1 MQKMTNRE
9 LQLFCLRILK
19 DVHAFC
25 VENEIAY
32 SLAYGTL
39 LGAVRHKGF
48 IPWDNDIDICM
59 PRPDYEKFVS
69 TYKSNDYQL
78 AYFGKGSKRDCLI
91 SFARVFDDE
100 ETVAKNAFWS
110 AKDTGVWIDVFPLD
124 GVSDDKDEFNQKYA
138 ELEKQWINL
147 LHKRV
152 QYKYFSRAE
161 SLRIKWNFLARKIA
175 FLNGLGGH
183 SLQKKYIDE
192 MKTIPFESANYWSQL
207 AVMDN
212 GPVEYMSKETFS
224 ERVLIDFEDS
234 AFFVMNG
241 YHENLKA
248 VYGDDYMIPPPEGKR
263 TVHDAI
269 IDFYW
274 KR

>member
-9 LQLFCLRILK
+9 LQLFCLDILK
-19 DVHAFC
+19 DVHSFC
-25 VENEIAY
+25 VKNEITY

-39 LGAVRHKGF
+39 LGAVSHKGF

-59 PRPDYEKFVS
+59 PRPDYERFVKHYES
-69 TYKSNDYQL
+69 KNYQL
-78 AYFGKGSKRDCLI
+78 AYFGNNSKRDCLI
-91 SFARVFDDE
+91 SFARVFDE
-100 ETVAKNAFWS
+100 KKTIAKNSFWA

-124 GVSDDKDEFNQKYA
+124 GVSNNKDDFVEMYSKMKKEWVD
-138 ELEKQWINL
+138 L

-152 QYKYFSRAE
+152 QYKYFSRANTF
-161 SLRIKWNFLARKIA
+161 RMKWNFFARKIA
-175 FLNGLGGH
+175 FFNGLGGH
-183 SLQKKYIDE
+183 GLQKKYIEE
-192 MKTIPFESANYWSQL
+192 MQKIPFDSAKYWSQL

-212 GPVEYMSKETFS
+212 GPVEYMPKETFS
-224 ERVLIDFEDS
+224 KCLLMNFEDAS
-234 AFFVMNG
+234 FFVMNG

-269 IDFYW
+269 IEYYW
-274 KR
+274 K